1 MKSRAFK
8 VVALFFIMGLGSGL
22 LSIFVT
28 TLSTALGWVGLGAIL
43 LPGLLVS
50 IIIASRLGWLSLK
63 LNVPRCV
70 SSALIIVAAYPVS
83 VLVMLGSLMLYE
95 WLFSKLFP
103 AEWREHVYSGSYPF
117 SIWSLYL
124 AAAVGAVLVS
134 IALRVLTK
142 KWDKQALLLLV
153 LAGVVTIPLSQTI
166 ASLIAER
173 NWHLVLFP
181 IGEALFG
188 ALSGYWLV
196 RASPVKERVVASPAT
211 AGEPHQRPA

>member
-8 VVALFFIMGLGSGL
+8 VVALFLVMGVGSGL
-22 LSIFVT
+22 LSIFVGS
-28 TLSTALGWVGLGAIL
+28 LSSAWMWLGLGAIL

-70 SSALIIVAAYPVS
+70 SAALIIVAAYPIS

-95 WLFSKLFP
+95 SLFSKLFP
-103 AEWREHVYSGSYPF
+103 AQWREHVYSGSYPF

-124 AAAVGAVLVS
+124 AAAVGAFLVS
-134 IALRVLTK
+134 VALRVLTK
-142 KWDKQALLLLV
+142 KWDKQVLLLLV
-153 LAGVVTIPLSQTI
+153 LASVVTIPLSQAI

-173 NWHLVLFP
+173 NWHLILFP
-181 IGEALFG
+181 VGESLFG

-196 RASPVKERVVASPAT
+196 RASPVEERN
-211 AGEPHQRPA
+211 